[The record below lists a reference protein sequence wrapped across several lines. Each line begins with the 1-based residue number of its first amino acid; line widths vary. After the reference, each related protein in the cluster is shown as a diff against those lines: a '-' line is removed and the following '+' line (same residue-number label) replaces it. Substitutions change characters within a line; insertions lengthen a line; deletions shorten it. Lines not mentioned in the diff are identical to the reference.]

1 MIDWL
6 SAIDDSLL
14 LAANGYHSAAGD
26 SLMSLLTGK
35 IIWAPFYIYCIYLI
49 HRNFS
54 TKQTVIFTL
63 SILMGVVVVNWLCHD
78 IVRELL
84 PRLRPSNPLNPIS
97 EHINIVN
104 DMRGG
109 KYSFPSC
116 HAANSFVL
124 ATSMWLILKRRWISS
139 LLIFWAI
146 LNSYTRLYLG
156 LHYPSDLIAGALI
169 GIAGGYAAV
178 LAGKYIIERAER
190 YNTLDL
196 IRWKSLK
203 KRILNRQ

>member
-14 LAANGYHSAAGD
+14 LAANGYHSAAAD

-35 IIWAPFYIYCIYLI
+35 IIWVPLYIYCMYLI
-49 HRNFS
+49 HRKFG

-63 SILMGVVVVNWLCHD
+63 SILLGVVVVNWLCHD

-84 PRLRPSNPLNPIS
+84 PRLRPSNPQNPIS
-97 EHINIVN
+97 EQINIVN
-104 DMRGG
+104 NMRGG

-124 ATSMWLILKRRWISS
+124 AAAMWLILKSRWISA

-156 LHYPSDLIAGALI
+156 LHYPSDLIAGALV

-178 LAGKYIIERAER
+178 TAGKYIIERTES
-190 YNTLDL
+190 YNLLEL

-203 KRILNRQ
+203 KKILNRR